1 MLPPAFFRRCLVDII
16 SIMSTSKG
24 GNRGGTG
31 SSSAFLLIL
40 TKKTGRRMGGNPV
53 FLQILRLAGRSRAGT
68 LPSYFILL
76 PAGVPLGTAAATP
89 PLAT

>member
-1 MLPPAFFRRCLVDII
+1 
-16 SIMSTSKG
+16 
-24 GNRGGTG
+24 
-31 SSSAFLLIL
+31 
-40 TKKTGRRMGGNPV
+40 MGGNPV